1 MELEKTINSDIKQA
15 MLAKDSK
22 KLQALRAVKAAIL
35 LAKTDKRASGDLSE
49 DVEMKILQRLV
60 KQRKESAEVYNSQNR
75 DDLAEEELFQAT
87 VIENYLPEQ
96 MSEAGVR
103 DIVHKIIDETGA
115 SGMRDMGKVMGMA
128 TRQLAGKADNRLI
141 SSIVKEILN
150 A

>member
-1 MELEKTINSDIKQA
+1 MEKTINSDIKQA

>member
-60 KQRKESAEVYNSQNR
+60 KQRKESAEVYSSQNR

-115 SGMRDMGKVMGMA
+115 SGMRDMGKVMGLA

-141 SSIVKEILN
+141 SSIVKEMLN